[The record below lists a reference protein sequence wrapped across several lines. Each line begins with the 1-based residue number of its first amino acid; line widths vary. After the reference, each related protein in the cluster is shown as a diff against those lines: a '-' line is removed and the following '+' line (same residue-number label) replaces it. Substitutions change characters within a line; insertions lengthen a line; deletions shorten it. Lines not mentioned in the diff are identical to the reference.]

1 MAQPFQKSQGESIL
15 KTKKR
20 WVRGLGWSALC
31 LLVVAAVATGLRWR
45 HSQQIGGKLGDV
57 VVVRPA
63 LMHDGAPRAVVVL
76 YAMDLH
82 EGSAERRTA
91 QALADR
97 GALVALV
104 DAVSYLQ
111 RQGPELNGHCGQLA
125 AHVESMNRKLMR
137 RENIDDYMPV
147 SYTHLRAHE
156 T

>member
-111 RQGPELNGHCGQLA
+111 RLSLIH
-125 AHVESMNRKLMR
+125 
-137 RENIDDYMPV
+137 I
-147 SYTHLRAHE
+147 
-156 T
+156 